1 MLKSNNDYSMN
12 REMNLVELNVDSSIA
27 EKKKRIQ
34 IPRNITTVV
43 IEKRKSAN
51 YTKNGKC

>member
-1 MLKSNNDYSMN
+1 MN

-27 EKKKRIQ
+27 EKKKNRIQ

>member
-1 MLKSNNDYSMN
+1 MN